1 MKKIVNPVGYF
12 EIPVNDM
19 DRAVDFYKNVFG
31 FEFDY
36 EEIDGYIMA
45 LFPFNE
51 VESGITGAL
60 VKGDVYKPSHSGV
73 LIYFNTTDIDEIL
86 SAVLEN
92 NGRMLY
98 PKTSVGTYGYVAEFE
113 DSEGNRIGL
122 SQQ

>member
-1 MKKIVNPVGYF
+1 
-12 EIPVNDM
+12 
-19 DRAVDFYKNVFG
+19 
-31 FEFDY
+31 
-36 EEIDGYIMA
+36 MA